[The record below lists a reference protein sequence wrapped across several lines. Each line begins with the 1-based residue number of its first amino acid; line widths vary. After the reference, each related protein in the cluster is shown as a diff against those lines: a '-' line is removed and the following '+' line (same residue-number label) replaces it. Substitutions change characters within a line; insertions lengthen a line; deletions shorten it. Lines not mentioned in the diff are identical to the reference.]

1 MKKFLVITMAFKNF
15 FRVLLTFSKKSW
27 LSVISWLSQLRQL
40 ILGYTVWLRYQM
52 IRYLGKLVVLLL
64 GYIKEILAILFGS
77 IIISWLIFNRLFRE
91 HLPASIP
98 TFNTIYSWG
107 FLIYFSLFVVTLL
120 LFLFLLLLKI
130 KPKVLSASKN
140 EDIVFM
146 KQIATDIQ
154 NIIIYS
160 FRKLH
165 LVISVRIPKYVRKI
179 LFISTKFR
187 KLQPYYKWLVIIFV
201 MLPPIVVGV
210 TFLVDI
216 VIFGRFN
223 YFYTSLVILL
233 LPLIFKGII
242 GIFRHVFEQKNDDVI
257 TCLIMLR
264 YDEYEEDRAKKGL
277 EAKILAFYIVNS
289 ADEFEACFSTPITE
303 IYPGILQPI
312 NKLIST
318 YNLSCLLIYLFCYTS
333 GFGYIVFHGF
343 F

>member
-1 MKKFLVITMAFKNF
+1 MSFKHF
-15 FRVLLTFSKKSW
+15 KQLITFSKELW

-40 ILGYTVWLRYQM
+40 ILGYTVWLSYRM
-52 IRYLGKLVVLLL
+52 RRALRYLGELVVLLL

-91 HLPASIP
+91 RLPVSIP

-107 FLIYFSLFVVTLL
+107 FLIYFSVFVVFSI
-120 LFLFLLLLKI
+120 LFLFLLWLRI

-165 LVISVRIPKYVRKI
+165 FFFASRINNYLMKSLV
-179 LFISTKFR
+179 ISTKFI

-216 VIFGRFN
+216 VIFGRLN
-223 YFYTSLVILL
+223 YFYTSLVILI

-333 GFGYIVFHGF
+333 GFGYIVFMGF
-343 F
+343 FKLIVC

>member
-1 MKKFLVITMAFKNF
+1 MEFKHF
-15 FRVLLTFSKKSW
+15 KQRCLTFSKELW

-40 ILGYTVWLRYQM
+40 ILGYTVWLSYRM
-52 IRYLGKLVVLLL
+52 RRALRYLGELVVLLL

-91 HLPASIP
+91 RLPVSIP

-107 FLIYFSLFVVTLL
+107 FLIYFSVFVVFSI
-120 LFLFLLLLKI
+120 LFLFLLWLQI

-165 LVISVRIPKYVRKI
+165 VMIGNRIPRYIRKMSF
-179 LFISTKFR
+179 LSTKFI
-187 KLQPYYKWLVIIFV
+187 KLQPYYNMVVIIFV
-201 MLPPIVVGV
+201 MLPTIIVSV

-216 VIFGRFN
+216 VIFERLN

-233 LPLIFKGII
+233 LPLILRGII
-242 GIFRHVFEQKNDDVI
+242 GIFRQFEYYCKLDVNI
-257 TCLIMLR
+257 TYCMLLAE
-264 YDEYEEDRAKKGL
+264 EYEEARANGL
-277 EAKILAFYIVNS
+277 EKDLLAHYGVNS
-289 ADEFEACFSTPITE
+289 ADEFKVMLVDPLNIISFELLEPVD
-303 IYPGILQPI
+303 
-312 NKLIST
+312 KLM
-318 YNLSCLLIYLFCYTS
+318 LSYGAKSQLIYLFCYS
-333 GFGYIVFHGF
+333 VGWGYIAFHGF

>member
-1 MKKFLVITMAFKNF
+1 MEFKHF
-15 FRVLLTFSKKSW
+15 KQRCLTFSKELW

-40 ILGYTVWLRYQM
+40 ILGYTVWLSYRM
-52 IRYLGKLVVLLL
+52 RRALRYLGELVVLLL

-91 HLPASIP
+91 RLPVSIP

-107 FLIYFSLFVVTLL
+107 FLIYFSVFVVTLL
-120 LFLFLLLLKI
+120 ILLFLLWLQI

-165 LVISVRIPKYVRKI
+165 VMIGNRIPRYIRKMSF
-179 LFISTKFR
+179 LSTKFI
-187 KLQPYYKWLVIIFV
+187 KLQPYYNMVVIIFV
-201 MLPPIVVGV
+201 MLPTIIVSV

-216 VIFGRFN
+216 VIFERLN

-233 LPLIFKGII
+233 LPLILRGII
-242 GIFRHVFEQKNDDVI
+242 GIFRHVEDRQKGDVSVYYV
-257 TCLIMLR
+257 MLKVE
-264 YDEYEEDRAKKGL
+264 EYEEARANGL
-277 EAKILAFYIVNS
+277 EKDLLAHYGVNS
-289 ADEFEACFSTPITE
+289 VEEFRSMLFKPLITISPEILEPID
-303 IYPGILQPI
+303 
-312 NKLIST
+312 KLM
-318 YNLSCLLIYLFCYTS
+318 LSYGAKSQLIYLFCYS
-333 GFGYIVFHGF
+333 VGWGYIAFHGF